1 MARNVLRKNS
11 KIIVIFL
18 DQIIIYASFLLAFL
32 LRFDFQWSSIP
43 KQFSQ
48 NLLSFAPILSIVTA
62 LFYFAF
68 GSYNIVWRFID
79 VKDVARVIMAGLLSA
94 ISTIIIGFVINN
106 RQPTSVLIMAW
117 TSIIILT
124 CLVRLLPRF
133 FVSLGMLGAEPRM
146 VDPIVYKERAMIIG
160 AGQAGEMTVQDLRR
174 NAQLGIKPVLIVD
187 DNTALTNRTIA
198 GVPVLGTT
206 KDIVP
211 LAEEHDIDIII
222 FAIPSLGKKRKKE
235 ILEIC
240 NQTSCQLKMITS
252 YIDMVTENQASMAL
266 RDVTIEDLLEREP
279 IKTNLEEVGQ
289 YIRDKVVMVTGA
301 GGSIGSELC
310 RQVCKLHP
318 KQIILIDIYE
328 NSLYATQLELLEKH
342 PELEIITLI
351 ASVRDIRRMES
362 IFQTYKPQVI
372 YHAAAHKHVPL
383 MEDSPME
390 AIKNNIGGTYKMAK
404 LADKYY
410 VERFVQISTDKAVHP
425 TNIMGATKRVCEMI
439 IQTIGKDSA
448 TRFVA
453 VRFGN
458 VLGSNGS
465 VVPIFK
471 KQIEAG
477 GPVTVTHPDIIRY
490 FMTIPEAVSLVMQA
504 GAYAS
509 PGEIYV
515 LDMGEPVKIDDL
527 ARKMIRLSGNVPNKD
542 ISIVYTGLRPGEKLY
557 EEMLLSEEGLR
568 KTPSDLI
575 YIANPL
581 NIDRVSFEQKVTKLI
596 SEAENNSDTMLSSL
610 MELVPIN
617 RYNKSQL

>member
-1 MARNVLRKNS
+1 MARNFLRKNS
-11 KIIVIFL
+11 KIIVVFL
-18 DQIIIYASFLLAFL
+18 DQVIIYASFLLAFL

-43 KQFSQ
+43 KEFSQ
-48 NLLSFAPILSIVTA
+48 NLVSFAPILSIVTA

-79 VKDVARVIMAGLLSA
+79 VKDIARVIVAGLLSA
-94 ISTIIIGFVINN
+94 ISNTIIGFAINN

-117 TSIIILT
+117 TSIIIMT
-124 CLVRLLPRF
+124 CVMRLLPRF
-133 FVSLGMLGAEPRM
+133 FVSLGMLGAEPRV

-222 FAIPSLGKKRKKE
+222 FAIPSLGKTRKKE

-289 YIRDKVVMVTGA
+289 YIREKVVMVTGA

-310 RQVCKLHP
+310 RQICKLHP
-318 KQIILIDIYE
+318 KQIVLIDIYE

-362 IFQTYKPQVI
+362 IFQTYRPQVI

-404 LADKYY
+404 LADKYH
-410 VERFVQISTDKAVHP
+410 VERFVMISTDKAVHP

-439 IQTIGKDSA
+439 IQTIGKDSS

-465 VVPIFK
+465 VVPIFR

-568 KTPSDLI
+568 KTPSELI
-575 YIANPL
+575 YIAKPL
-581 NIDRVSFEQKVTKLI
+581 DIDRVSFEQKVAELI
-596 SEAENNSDTMLSSL
+596 KEAEDNSPDMLSGL
-610 MELVPIN
+610 MDLVPI
-617 RYNKSQL
+617 KKA

>member
-1 MARNVLRKNS
+1 MRKHS
-11 KIIVIFL
+11 KLIVIIL
-18 DQIIIYASFLLAFL
+18 DQVIIYASFLLAFL

-43 KQFSQ
+43 KELSQ
-48 NLLSFAPILSIVTA
+48 NLISFAPILSIITG
-62 LFYFAF
+62 LMYFAF

-79 VKDVARVIMAGLLSA
+79 MKDVARVIMAGVLSA
-94 ISTIIIGFVINN
+94 ISTIVIGFVINN
-106 RQPTSVLIMAW
+106 KQPISVLIMAW
-117 TSIIILT
+117 TSIITLS
-124 CLVRLLPRF
+124 CLIRLLPRF
-133 FVSLGMLGAEPRM
+133 FVSLGMLGSEPRT

-318 KQIILIDIYE
+318 KQIVLIDIYE

-351 ASVRDIRRMES
+351 ASVRDIRRMEF

-390 AIKNNIGGTYKMAK
+390 GIKNNIGGTYKMAK
-404 LADKYY
+404 LADKYH
-410 VERFVQISTDKAVHP
+410 VERFVMISTDKAVHP

-439 IQTIGKDSA
+439 IQTIGKDSE

-465 VVPIFK
+465 VVPIFR

>member
-1 MARNVLRKNS
+1 MARNFLRKNS
-11 KIIVIFL
+11 KIIVVFL
-18 DQIIIYASFLLAFL
+18 DQVIIYASFLLAFL

-43 KQFSQ
+43 KEFSQ
-48 NLLSFAPILSIVTA
+48 NLVSFAPILSIVTA

-79 VKDVARVIMAGLLSA
+79 VKDIARVIVAGLLSA
-94 ISTIIIGFVINN
+94 ISNTIIGFAINN

-117 TSIIILT
+117 TSIIIMT
-124 CLVRLLPRF
+124 CVMRLLPRF
-133 FVSLGMLGAEPRM
+133 FVSLGMLGAEPRV

-222 FAIPSLGKKRKKE
+222 FAIPSLGKTRKKE

-289 YIRDKVVMVTGA
+289 YIREKVVMVTGA

-310 RQVCKLHP
+310 RQICKLHP
-318 KQIILIDIYE
+318 KQIVLIDIYE

-362 IFQTYKPQVI
+362 IFQTYRPQVI

-404 LADKYY
+404 LADKYH
-410 VERFVQISTDKAVHP
+410 VERFVMISTDKAVHP

-439 IQTIGKDSA
+439 IQTIGKDSS

-465 VVPIFK
+465 VVPIFR

-568 KTPSDLI
+568 KTPSELI

-581 NIDRVSFEQKVTKLI
+581 DIDKVSFENKVTKLI
-596 SEAENNSDTMLSSL
+596 TEAENNSDDMLSSL
-610 MELVPIN
+610 MDLVPIK
-617 RYNKSQL
+617 RYN